1 MPPLASVPHLPQDP
15 VTMPTKIYY
24 SNLSAVKW
32 EPGEIQPLGVLDSYA
47 TIKKLKQY
55 PWADAYFMDCGAFSV
70 WKSGKTIDLDKYIAF
85 CQEHKEHFTVY
96 AALDV
101 VGDHAGSFRNYMK
114 MREAGLDPLP
124 CYHFGE
130 PMSVLWEYAKHT
142 GYIAL
147 GGVAMTNMKV
157 RSAFFREVFQH
168 FPDPSKVGFHGFGV
182 IDPLL
187 LSGFPW
193 KSVDATSVHLGA
205 RLGQI
210 YSGRGWVRICKHDKA
225 VYSNQISHENEV
237 AALQAFA
244 EALGGNW
251 ALACEWS
258 KEGLKERCKISIAFF
273 EDLAAKSPLTYKVT
287 HPTFHLER
295 K

>member
-1 MPPLASVPHLPQDP
+1 
-15 VTMPTKIYY
+15 MPTKIYY

-32 EPGEIQPLGVLDSYA
+32 QPGEIKPLGVLDSYA
-47 TIKKLKQY
+47 TIKKLKKY
-55 PWADAYFMDCGAFSV
+55 DWADAYFMDCGAFSV
-70 WKSGKTIDLDKYIAF
+70 WKSGKTIDLDVYISF
-85 CQEHKEHFTVY
+85 LKEHKEHFTVY

-101 VGDHAGSFRNYMK
+101 VGSPEGSLKNYRK
-114 MREAGLDPLP
+114 MLEAGLDPLP

-130 PMSVLWEYAKHT
+130 DLSILREYAKT
-142 GYIAL
+142 AKYIGL

-157 RSAFFREVFQH
+157 RSAFFREMFQYY
-168 FPDPSKVGFHGFGV
+168 PDPTQVGFHGFGV

-187 LSGFPW
+187 LSAFPW

-210 YSGRGWVRICKHDKA
+210 YAGRGWVRICKHDKA
-225 VYSNQISHENEV
+225 VYSNQVTHENEV
-237 AALQAFA
+237 AALQLFA
-244 EALGGNW
+244 ESFGCNW

-273 EDLAAKSPLTYKVT
+273 EKLAEKTPATYKVT